1 MCAHSRL
8 CHYHQPSTP
17 RCVVLS
23 PIICPPSRL
32 FAAPARGRE
41 SRCPPHVSKTFLF
54 FFHEALP
61 SFYQCSLVRTNSF
74 MATLPHPLRLCGR
87 VGHQPLCWG
96 VSWTTLPG
104 VANDQ
109 STLINNGRLSA
120 FGGIIRAGR
129 GFPRHH
135 HESCR
140 EPSSVPGEER

>member
-8 CHYHQPSTP
+8 CHYHQPSTR

-32 FAAPARGRE
+32 FAALPEDEKVVALHT
-41 SRCPPHVSKTFLF
+41 SAQHFYF
-54 FFHEALP
+54 FPHEALR
-61 SFYQCSLVRTNSF
+61 SFYCCSPMSTNSL

-120 FGGIIRAGR
+120 FGGIISAGR

-135 HESCR
+135 HESRR
-140 EPSSVPGEER
+140 EPSSVPGEGR